1 MRSNEIGQ
9 EEDELPSKFQ
19 FIQVI
24 PKSGVLVEED
34 TNQGVDDQENRK
46 EKFEHGGNEHEV

>member
-1 MRSNEIGQ
+1 
-9 EEDELPSKFQ
+9 LPSKFQ

-46 EKFEHGGNEHEV
+46 EKFEHGEEFVKFKFIFSK